1 MLTLYG
7 HLFSS
12 YTWKALIPLYANGT
26 AFEFREVMPGNEF
39 IAKAH
44 PAGKFPLLV
53 DGETE
58 VFEAT
63 AIVEYLAL
71 HHPGSAPLIPADPA
85 EAVTARMIDRFF
97 DNYVMNVGQ
106 LVVNAYIADAQS
118 PDPAQVK
125 AGKDGLLRSYA
136 WLEHWLS
143 NNTLPPHVSL
153 VTCAAA
159 PSLFYADW
167 IERVPE
173 DCPRVAAL
181 RAEILALPA
190 VSRCVEDARPFRAY
204 FPLGAPDRD

>member
-7 HLFSS
+7 HPFSS

-26 AFEFREVMPGNEF
+26 EFEFREIMPGDEF

-44 PAGKFPLLV
+44 PAGKFPVLI
-53 DGETE
+53 DGKTE

-63 AIVEYLAL
+63 AIVEYLAV
-71 HHPGSAPLIPADPA
+71 HHPGTAALIPADPG
-85 EAVTARMIDRFF
+85 EAVVARMMDRFF

-118 PDPAQVK
+118 PDPMQVK
-125 AGKDGLLRSYA
+125 AGKDGLLRSYG
-136 WLEHWLS
+136 WLENWLS
-143 NNTLPPHVSL
+143 NNSLPPHVSL

-167 IERVPE
+167 IERIPA
-173 DCPRVAAL
+173 DCLRVASL

-190 VSRCVEDARPFRAY
+190 VARCVDDARPYRHY